1 MKSLLLNRIDRHQH
15 PVSQMLH
22 LIGIPLTFAGTAI
35 LVWQGHIVWAIA
47 SFVTGYVFQ
56 FIGHAFEGND
66 PGEVI
71 LITRWFGMPYTAIA
85 TRSSMEGSYKEPEP

>member
-1 MKSLLLNRIDRHQH
+1 MKALLRNWIARHQH

-22 LIGIPLTFAGTAI
+22 LIGIPLTFAGTAV

-47 SFVTGYVFQ
+47 AFVAGYVFQ
-56 FIGHAFEGND
+56 FVGHAFEGND

-71 LITRWFGMPYTAIA
+71 LVKRWLGRPYTAIA
-85 TRSSMEGSYKEPEP
+85 TRSSMEGYSKEPER